1 MTESKKPTILV
12 VDDEP
17 AIRESIKQF
26 LIDLDYD
33 VQTAETGEVALD
45 LVRQQAFDIAIVDMR
60 LPEMSG
66 DMFILKAHEIQKE
79 TQYLVL
85 TGSVDYVINPEL
97 VRIGINSD
105 QILQKPLVS
114 LFKLAQSIETL
125 LWNKNQ

>member
-1 MTESKKPTILV
+1 MTESKKPKILV

-33 VQTAETGEVALD
+33 VQTAETGEAALD
-45 LVRQQAFDIAIVDMR
+45 LVSNNEFDIAIVDMR
-60 LPEMSG
+60 LPEMTG
-66 DMFILKAHEIQKE
+66 DMFILKASEIRKE

-125 LWNKNQ
+125 LWKKNQ